1 MINIQIISE
10 IQDEVNIDDEWLS
23 VVCKK
28 IFNDNKKRNGDII
41 IIISDD
47 DMLRKMKRVFF
58 KKDLLTDVIAFN
70 LEDIGDP
77 IEGEIYISFKRVKEN
92 AQDFEQEI
100 NTELKRVIIH
110 GCLHLL
116 GYNDI
121 TAIEKNEMTTLENYY
136 LNEFSIINKENS

>member
-1 MINIQIISE
+1 MINIQITSE

-23 VVCKK
+23 IVCKK
-28 IFNDNKKRNGDII
+28 IFNDNNKINGDISI
-41 IIISDD
+41 VISDD
-47 DMLRKMKRVFF
+47 DKLRKMKRDFF
-58 KKDLLTDVIAFN
+58 NKDLLTDVIAFN
-70 LEDIGDP
+70 LEDVGDP

-121 TAIEKNEMTTLENYY
+121 TAKEKNEMTALENYY
-136 LNEFSIINKENS
+136 LNEFSIISKENS

>member
-1 MINIQIISE
+1 MINIQITSE

-28 IFNDNKKRNGDII
+28 IFNDNKKTNGDIV

-47 DMLRKMKRVFF
+47 DKLRKMKRDFF
-58 KKDLLTDVIAFN
+58 NKDLLTDVITFN
-70 LEDIGDP
+70 LEDTGDP

-121 TAIEKNEMTTLENYY
+121 TAKEKNEMTALENYY
-136 LNEFSIINKENS
+136 LDEYSIISKENS

>member
-1 MINIQIISE
+1 MINIQITSE
-10 IQDEVNIDDEWLS
+10 IQDEVNIEDEWLS

-28 IFNDNKKRNGDII
+28 IFNDNKKTNGDIV

-47 DMLRKMKRVFF
+47 DKLRKMKRDFF
-58 KKDLLTDVIAFN
+58 NKDLLTDVIAFN
-70 LEDIGDP
+70 LEDTGDP

-92 AQDFEQEI
+92 AKDFEQEI
-100 NTELKRVIIH
+100 NSELKRVIIH

-116 GYNDI
+116 GYDDI
-121 TAIEKNEMTTLENYY
+121 TAKEKNEMTTLENYY

>member
-1 MINIQIISE
+1 MINIQITSE

-28 IFNDNKKRNGDII
+28 IFNDNKKINGDII

-47 DMLRKMKRVFF
+47 DKLRKMKRDFF
-58 KKDLLTDVIAFN
+58 NKDLLTDVITFN
-70 LEDIGDP
+70 LEDTGDP
-77 IEGEIYISFKRVKEN
+77 IEGEIYISYKRVKEN

-121 TAIEKNEMTTLENYY
+121 TAKEKNEMTTLENYY
-136 LNEFSIINKENS
+136 LNEFSIINK

>member
-1 MINIQIISE
+1 MINIQITSE

-28 IFNDNKKRNGDII
+28 IFNDNKKTNGDII

-47 DMLRKMKRVFF
+47 DKLRKMKRDFF
-58 KKDLLTDVIAFN
+58 NKDLLTDVITFN
-70 LEDIGDP
+70 LEDTGDP

-121 TAIEKNEMTTLENYY
+121 TAKEKNEMTTLENYY

>member
-1 MINIQIISE
+1 MINIQITSE

-28 IFNDNKKRNGDII
+28 IFNDNKKINGDII

-47 DMLRKMKRVFF
+47 DKLRKMKRDFF
-58 KKDLLTDVIAFN
+58 NKDLLTDVIAFN
-70 LEDIGDP
+70 LEDTGDP

-92 AQDFEQEI
+92 AKDFEQEI
-100 NTELKRVIIH
+100 NSELKRVIIH

-116 GYNDI
+116 GYDDI
-121 TAIEKNEMTTLENYY
+121 TAKEKNEMTTLENYY